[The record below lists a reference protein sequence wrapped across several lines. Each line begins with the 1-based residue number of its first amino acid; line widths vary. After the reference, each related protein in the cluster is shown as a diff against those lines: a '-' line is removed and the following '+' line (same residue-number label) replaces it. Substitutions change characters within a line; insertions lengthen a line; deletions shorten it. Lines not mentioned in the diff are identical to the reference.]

1 MTSAAARNLPE
12 LLVHSPGVR
21 EGIPLLGGSISRSS
35 GAATELPRAL
45 APPESA
51 RAHRSAQM
59 ARARRP
65 EARGDPSIAIG
76 SCSNFAARP
85 AGVKLRARLPSQ
97 RVGAHNLPRHRLALS
112 GRGRSAASRAGGHGP
127 CWSHGAV
134 RPRCAAAAI
143 TRSHPASRHAHS
155 RSQLSSLDRG
165 PPSAAA
171 PLPAGDAMTV
181 EHRERARTRR
191 RFHDADAR
199 ARRGARGAR
208 RPASRPTI
216 FCLA

>member
-65 EARGDPSIAIG
+65 EARGDPPIAIS
-76 SCSNFAARP
+76 SCSSCAARP

-97 RVGAHNLPRHRLALS
+97 RVAAHNLPRHRLALL
-112 GRGRSAASRAGGHGP
+112 
-127 CWSHGAV
+127 V
-134 RPRCAAAAI
+134 
-143 TRSHPASRHAHS
+143 
-155 RSQLSSLDRG
+155 SQALCKWVQT
-165 PPSAAA
+165 SAAA
-171 PLPAGDAMTV
+171 VTHADMVVFAAYLLFAHALLGPVACRVTHSCWPATAKALGLQISK
-181 EHRERARTRR
+181 
-191 RFHDADAR
+191 
-199 ARRGARGAR
+199 AR
-208 RPASRPTI
+208 RPPPLHRRLL
-216 FCLA
+216 LACWHLCCALLVLAAIVCGRAVVAERRSS

>member
-1 MTSAAARNLPE
+1 MTRHWLTRFPAADHVPGPPGRMTSAAARNLPE

-65 EARGDPSIAIG
+65 EARGDPPIAIG

-97 RVGAHNLPRHRLALS
+97 RVAAHNLPRHRLALS

-134 RPRCAAAAI
+134 RPRCAAAAS
-143 TRSHPASRHAHS
+143 TRSRPVAPSTRTHARSCRATTVVHPR
-155 RSQLSSLDRG
+155 
-165 PPSAAA
+165 
-171 PLPAGDAMTV
+171 PLPLCRQV
-181 EHRERARTRR
+181 TR
-191 RFHDADAR
+191 
-199 ARRGARGAR
+199 
-208 RPASRPTI
+208 
-216 FCLA
+216 